1 MQRLRNTFDD
11 LWAALIF
18 FTRLPWWRLHQVE
31 AGHFRQ
37 AAQYWPFAGWL
48 TGGTMATTFCLA
60 SLILPY
66 ATSLLLA
73 LGARLLLTGALH
85 EDGLADFCDGMGGGR
100 DRQHTLSIMK
110 DSHIGTFGVL
120 GLIFYFLGMYNIL
133 PCIVEYFAPQNN
145 ELALHDIVP
154 QICTL
159 MLTSDVWSK
168 CCAALLTAQLPYAR
182 REEEAKARVVYA
194 PMQWGWQALRTLLSM
209 SPIVALW
216 LWLDWMPHPLALV
229 ASLMTELLLMLWLRR
244 RLGGYTGDCCGATFL
259 LCEGSF
265 YLTTA
270 LLGH

>member
-18 FTRLPWWRLHQVE
+18 FTRLPWWRLHEVG
-31 AGHFRQ
+31 ADHFRK

-48 TGGTMATTFCLA
+48 TGGAMAATFCFA
-60 SLILPY
+60 SQELPF
-66 ATSLLLA
+66 ATSMLLA
-73 LGARLLLTGALH
+73 LGMRLLLTGALH

-133 PCIVEYFAPQNN
+133 PGIAEDFARLNN
-145 ELALHDIVP
+145 EPQDVIPKVCALLLAA
-154 QICTL
+154 
-159 MLTSDVWSK
+159 DVWGK

-182 REEEAKARVVYA
+182 KEEEAKARVVYL
-194 PMQWGWQALRTLLSM
+194 PMQWGGQALRTILAM
-209 SPIVALW
+209 APIAALW
-216 LWLDWMPHPLALV
+216 VWFGWMPHPLALIV
-229 ASLMTELLLMLWLRR
+229 PLLTELLLMLWMRR

-259 LCEGSF
+259 LCEAGI
-265 YLTTA
+265 YLTTT
-270 LLGH
+270 LLSH